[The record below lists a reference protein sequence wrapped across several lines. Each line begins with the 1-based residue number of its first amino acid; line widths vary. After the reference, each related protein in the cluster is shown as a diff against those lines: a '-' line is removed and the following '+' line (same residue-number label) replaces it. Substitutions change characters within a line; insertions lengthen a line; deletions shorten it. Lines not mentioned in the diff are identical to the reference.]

1 MNKVSAVQSIDL
13 KIMEQINAILGLGE
27 NKEDIQNYIEFVR
40 FKSAGKITADIG
52 NYNCI
57 IHCTNNYVDVD
68 KLVKVIYDTLKSNGV
83 VNTQPYEF
91 EGRFRPFIKIDEDL
105 IIADIRKQD
114 LSFRSFQYNLAEQ
127 MQKNRDKVFIFIIYD
142 DLIDGEELELDRFT
156 WYFKLEE
163 LSGEERTQYIITKLA
178 NNGIKFEKGCDYAT
192 ELANEEDIDRAI
204 CDLIFRCKK
213 HKIAT
218 INEKSLNRI
227 GLGKV
232 LEENED
238 AIQELDRMIG
248 LDDVKK
254 QLKRIINYIKVNKE
268 RRTMPMLNMC
278 FLGNPGTGKSQC
290 ARYIAEIFKQEVILD
305 GNFVEVTR
313 ADLVGG
319 YIGQSALKTRAVLS
333 RAKGGVLFIDECYSL
348 FADSKRDYSNEVI
361 AELVKSMEDNRN
373 DLCVIFAGYTG
384 ATEEFLNSNQGLN
397 SRIAFTIRFKD
408 YSEQELYLIFK
419 KMLEEKQ
426 YKIASNTKQ
435 VLLEHFKFAKKQK
448 DFGNGRY
455 CRNLLEK
462 IEMEQASRVVEDDT
476 ADKDLIKLCDIKA
489 VISNLE
495 KDFKKER
502 PVIGFKSA

>member
-1 MNKVSAVQSIDL
+1 MKL
-13 KIMEQINAILGLGE
+13 
-27 NKEDIQNYIEFVR
+27 
-40 FKSAGKITADIG
+40 KSAGKITADIG

-57 IHCTNNYVDVD
+57 IHCTNNYVDAD
-68 KLVKVIYDTLKSNGV
+68 KLVKVIYDVLKANGV
-83 VNTQPYEF
+83 VNTQPYYVES
-91 EGRFRPFIKIDEDL
+91 RFKTISNINEDL
-105 IIADIRKQD
+105 IIADMRKHD
-114 LSFRSFQYNLAEQ
+114 FPFRAMQIHLIEQ
-127 MQKNRDKVFIFIIYD
+127 MQKNTDKVFIFIIYD
-142 DLIDGEELELDRFT
+142 SLLDGEELTLDNFT
-156 WYFKLEE
+156 WYFKLGE
-163 LSGEERTQYIITKLA
+163 LSVEERTQYIITKLS
-178 NNGIKFEKGCDYAT
+178 NNGIKVEKGCNYVT

-218 INEKSLNRI
+218 INEKALEKI
-227 GLGKV
+227 GLGKTI
-232 LEENED
+232 EENED
-238 AIQELDRMIG
+238 VIQELDAMIG
-248 LDDVKK
+248 LDDVKR
-254 QLKRIINYIKVNKE
+254 QIKRIINYFKVNKD
-268 RRTMPMLNMC
+268 RRTMPMLNMA
-278 FLGNPGTGKSQC
+278 FLGNPGCGKSQC
-290 ARYIAEIFKQEVILD
+290 ARYIAEIFRQEQILD

-348 FADSKRDYSNEVI
+348 FADSKRDYSNEVV
-361 AELVKSMEDNRN
+361 AELVKAMEDNKN
-373 DLCVIFAGYTG
+373 DMCVIFAGYTD

-419 KMLEEKQ
+419 KMCEDKQ
-426 YKIASNTKQ
+426 YKLVSNTKQ
-435 VLLEHFKFAKKQK
+435 VLLEHFKKAKKQK
-448 DFGNGRY
+448 NFGNGRY
-455 CRNLLEK
+455 CRSLLEK
-462 IEMEQASRVVEDDT
+462 IEMEQADRITEDDT

>member
-1 MNKVSAVQSIDL
+1 MKL
-13 KIMEQINAILGLGE
+13 KS
-27 NKEDIQNYIEFVR
+27 K
-40 FKSAGKITADIG
+40 GKITADIG

-127 MQKNRDKVFIFIIYD
+127 MQKNRDKVFIFIVYD

-192 ELANEEDIDRAI
+192 ELAKEEDLDRAI

-213 HKIAT
+213 YHIAT
-218 INEKSLNRI
+218 VNDKALEKL
-227 GLGKV
+227 GLGKTI
-232 LEENED
+232 EEKED
-238 AIQELDRMIG
+238 AMQELDRMIG

-254 QLKRIINYIKVNKE
+254 QIKQIINFIKVNKD
-268 RRTMPMLNMC
+268 RRNMPMLNMC
-278 FLGNPGTGKSQC
+278 FLGNAGVGKSQC
-290 ARYIAEIFKQEVILD
+290 AKYIADIFKQEYILD

-313 ADLVGG
+313 ADLIAG
-319 YIGQSALKTRAVLS
+319 YVGQSALKTRAVLS
-333 RAKGGVLFIDECYSL
+333 RAKGGVLFIDEAYSL
-348 FADSKRDYSNEVI
+348 YSDSPRDFSNEVV
-361 AELVKSMEDNRN
+361 AEIVKVMEDNRD
-373 DLCVIFAGYTG
+373 DLCVIFAGYTD
-384 ATEEFLNSNQGLN
+384 ATEEFLNSNAGLR
-397 SRIAFTIRFKD
+397 SRMAFTIKFPD
-408 YSEQELYLIFK
+408 YDEQELYLIFR
-419 KMLEEKQ
+419 KMVEEKQ
-426 YKIASNTKQ
+426 YKLASNTKQ
-435 VLLEHFKFAKKQK
+435 VLIDHFNLVKKQK

-455 CRNLLEK
+455 VRKLLEK
-462 IEMEQASRVVEDDT
+462 IEMEQATRIVEDDT
-476 ADKDLIKLCDIKA
+476 ADKDLIKLCDVKA
-489 VISNLE
+489 LISYME

-502 PVIGFKSA
+502 PTIGFNASNCS